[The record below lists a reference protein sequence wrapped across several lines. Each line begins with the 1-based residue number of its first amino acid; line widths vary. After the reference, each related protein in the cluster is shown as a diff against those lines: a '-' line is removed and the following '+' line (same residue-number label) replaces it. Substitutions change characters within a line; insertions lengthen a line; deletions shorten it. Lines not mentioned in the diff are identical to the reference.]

1 MTTPLLEALEPA
13 PPVLEPAPL
22 LELELVLEPCE
33 PLDPE
38 LDPLAPL
45 VDELNP
51 LEPPL
56 DVELDPGSEHA
67 ASTTDVV
74 PLPLLALLPP
84 MMVQT
89 PPASQGFP
97 LSSGGHAAPNPPEL
111 LAAASLGSVHVCS
124 S

>member
-1 MTTPLLEALEPA
+1 VTTPLLEALEPA